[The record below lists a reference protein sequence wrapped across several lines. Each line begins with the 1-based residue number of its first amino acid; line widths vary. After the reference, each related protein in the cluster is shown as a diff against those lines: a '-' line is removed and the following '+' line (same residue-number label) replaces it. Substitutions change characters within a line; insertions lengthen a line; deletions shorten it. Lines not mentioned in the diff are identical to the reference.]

1 MGVAFC
7 LIALVLLCFV
17 TPEDAELKLKQKSAN
32 PVRIDLLTD
41 NPPLIDGD
49 DDDEENSKKSNY
61 GSINTQKS
69 RHQAVEATEDASS
82 MYDKINPAFKKIIG
96 IILAFVCGV
105 SIASSYIPILY
116 IQNNYPNASQD
127 QNDYAFAYNTGMF
140 LGSLII
146 FAVYCVVKKN
156 RPALYPEAILPSFAS
171 GKRVLKL
178 ETFYMYKNAF
188 LTFNFLIF

>member
-1 MGVAFC
+1 M
-7 LIALVLLCFV
+7 LLCFV
-17 TPEDAELKLKQKSAN
+17 TPEDAELKLKQKAVN
-32 PVRIDLLTD
+32 QVRIDLLTD

-49 DDDEENSKKSNY
+49 DDEEDNSNKSNY

-69 RHQAVEATEDASS
+69 RHQATEEPSS

-96 IILAFVCGV
+96 ILLAFVCGV

-146 FAVYCVVKKN
+146 FVVYCVVKKN
-156 RPALYPEAILPSFAS
+156 RPTLYPEAILPSFAS
-171 GKRVLKL
+171 GKRFFKHFL
-178 ETFYMYKNAF
+178 YKNTF